1 VHENRQGQR
10 EGLAEGLDVGTAALE
25 AGCTT
30 LSTRPDCACH
40 DQGHDSDQGRD
51 SNGFLPL
58 AKVASRTLRLGAVIG
73 GLTVATVATLFFVPT
88 VISVLCRPHKGKV
101 PYKVRHL

>member
-1 VHENRQGQR
+1 MAFYPWRR
-10 EGLAEGLDVGTAALE
+10 WRAER
-25 AGCTT
+25 
-30 LSTRPDCACH
+30 SIP
-40 DQGHDSDQGRD
+40 
-51 SNGFLPL
+51 
-58 AKVASRTLRLGAVIG
+58 AVIG